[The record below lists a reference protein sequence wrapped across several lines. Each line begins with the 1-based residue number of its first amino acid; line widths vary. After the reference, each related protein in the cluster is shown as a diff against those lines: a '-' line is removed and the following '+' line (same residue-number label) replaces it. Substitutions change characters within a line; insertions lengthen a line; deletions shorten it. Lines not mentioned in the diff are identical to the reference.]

1 MKIQWAEPA
10 VEDLEAIRD
19 FIARGSDHYPAQF
32 GERVLEAVDS
42 LRESPKR
49 GRKVPEAGRQDIRE
63 LLFGNY
69 RIMYRV
75 ESERV
80 LVLAVLHGARNLNRQ
95 ARRRWDV

>member
-1 MKIQWAEPA
+1 MKIQWTEPA
-10 VEDLEAIRD
+10 VEDPEAIRD
-19 FIARGSDHYPAQF
+19 FIARDSDHYAAQF
-32 GERVLEAVDS
+32 VERVLEAVDS
-42 LRESPKR
+42 LSESPKR

-80 LVLAVLHGARNLNRQ
+80 LLLAVIHGARNLNRQ
-95 ARRRWDV
+95 ARRRWDF